1 MDDLFT
7 DWDVDLGSLLYNTGR
22 RAVEVSLPHILNVQ
36 IIPFFFTPRPVV
48 LFGAFN
54 NLGAPN
60 FGNTL
65 DISVTYR
72 SSAFGLFTYEQLL
85 ASNIGIPIHIGTTRI
100 ETSSIRQLSQPLSI
114 LSSVGLGKFD
124 GEPMF
129 PMAFPE
135 NFQPTIA
142 YLTEPYTIDGFTRI
156 NYLQNAS
163 SDPNVKMYFYQTANV
178 SLERALSGSKIVANY
193 AQPKTT
199 TLPSYITIT
208 TKQQENVSA
217 L

>member
-1 MDDLFT
+1 MDDLFV
-7 DWDVDLGSLLYNTGR
+7 DWDVDLGSLLYDTGR

-36 IIPFFFTPRPVV
+36 IIPFFPGARPVV

-54 NLGAPN
+54 SLQAPN
-60 FGNTL
+60 FGNTG
-65 DISVTYR
+65 DIKVTYR

-85 ASNIGIPIHIGTTRI
+85 ASNIGIPIHVGTTRI
-100 ETSSIRQLSQPLSI
+100 ETSSLRQLSQPLSI

-124 GEPMF
+124 GEPRF
-129 PMAFPE
+129 PMGFPE

-163 SDPNVKMYFYQTANV
+163 SDPNVKMYFYQTANI
-178 SLERALSGSKIVANY
+178 SLERALSGNKVVANY
-193 AQPKTT
+193 CQPQTNK
-199 TLPSYITIT
+199 SNHITIT
-208 TKQQENVSA
+208 TQKQQEHVSA
-217 L
+217 I